1 MEGQLFKS
9 TNRNVFFVLS
19 VQCPVI
25 TPSIIS
31 MINNRNNASLPGP
44 LIIQITWP
52 ILESTLYADQEALRI
67 VKLVNDRCTQ
77 GFKNDKTSK
86 QAKRFAEHDHS

>member
-1 MEGQLFKS
+1 MSCYYTEHNKYDQQQEQCFIARS
-9 TNRNVFFVLS
+9 TDNTDNLAHIRLS
-19 VQCPVI
+19 YK
-25 TPSIIS
+25 
-31 MINNRNNASLPGP
+31 
-44 LIIQITWP
+44 
-52 ILESTLYADQEALRI
+52 STLYADQEALRI